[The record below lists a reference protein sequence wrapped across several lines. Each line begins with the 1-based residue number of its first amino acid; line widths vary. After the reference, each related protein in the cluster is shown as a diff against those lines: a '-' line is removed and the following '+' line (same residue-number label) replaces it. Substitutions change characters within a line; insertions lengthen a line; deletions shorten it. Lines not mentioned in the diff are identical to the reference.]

1 MAVVR
6 DCDNHIMLHRIRN
19 TYQEFPPRFWAL
31 VIAAFIDRIGGTLI
45 YPFFALYVTEKFD
58 VGMTQAGV
66 LFAIFSIS
74 GLLGSMMGG
83 ALTDRLGRRGM
94 VLFGLVFSA
103 LSSVSMGLVNQL
115 SVFYSLAVVVGL
127 LSNVG
132 GPARQAM
139 VADLLPEEK
148 RAEGYGIIRV
158 AGNLAWIIGPTIGGL
173 LAARSYL
180 LLFVLDAVAS
190 LITAAI
196 VYRLVPETKPEAT
209 AEQRQETFL
218 KTLGGYRLVLADK
231 MYVAFLATS
240 MLMLVVYQQMY
251 NTLSVYLRDVHGVSP
266 QGYGFILSLD
276 AATVVLLQFWVTRRV
291 SKYSP
296 MLMMMVGTLFYLVG
310 FTMYGFV
317 SAYWLFVVA
326 ILLITVGEMIEMP
339 VGQALVARFAPEDM
353 RGRYMAVFGLAWTIP
368 ASVGPWAAGLILD
381 NYDPNWVWY
390 AAGIISA
397 VAAAGF
403 YVLHV
408 KTQARF
414 APGAEEAQPATVMP

>member
-1 MAVVR
+1 V
-6 DCDNHIMLHRIRN
+6 LHRIRN
-19 TYQEFPPRFWAL
+19 TYQEFPLRFWAL
-31 VIAAFIDRIGGTLI
+31 VVATFIDRIGGTLI
-45 YPFFALYVTEKFD
+45 YPFFALYVTEKFA

-115 SVFYSLAVVVGL
+115 SVFYSLAVAVGL

-148 RAEGYGIIRV
+148 HAEGYGIIRV

-190 LITAAI
+190 LITATI
-196 VYRLVPETKPEAT
+196 VYRLVPETKPEAK
-209 AEQRQETFL
+209 EGQRPETFL
-218 KTLGGYRLVLADK
+218 ATLGGYRLVLADK
-231 MYVAFLATS
+231 MYVAFLTTA
-240 MLMLVVYQQMY
+240 MLMLIVYQQMY

-266 QGYGFILSLD
+266 QGYGFLLSLD
-276 AATVVLLQFWVTRRV
+276 AVVVVLLQFWVTRRV
-291 SKYSP
+291 SKYP
-296 MLMMMVGTLFYLVG
+296 PLLMMMVGTLFYLVG

-317 SAYWLFVVA
+317 SAYGLFVLA

-353 RGRYMAVFGLAWTIP
+353 RGRYMAVFSLAWTIP

-381 NYDPNWVWY
+381 NYDPHWVWY

-397 VAAAGF
+397 VAAAG
-403 YVLHV
+403 YYLLHV
-408 KTQARF
+408 KAQARF
-414 APGAEEAQPATVMP
+414 APGAAEPQPAAVVL